1 MDYSE
6 LKVPNHVAI
15 ILDGNGRWAHDNG
28 MTRSEGHLNGFN
40 NLESLSNYIFK
51 KGIKVLS
58 VYAFSTENFK
68 RSKDEVDYLMNL
80 FVKGFK
86 KYAKSKNKNN
96 VKMVFSG
103 RREPLPKDVLK
114 VIDEVTEMTKDNTGA
129 IFNICVNYGSGFEIE
144 DMVKKVCKKV
154 VDGEITIDE
163 IDNNIISKNMYND
176 LPQVD
181 LMIRTSGEQ
190 RLSNFLL
197 WQNAYAE
204 FYFPKVHFPAFDEN
218 EFDKAI
224 IEYTKRD
231 RRFGGI
237 DYSKFNK

>member
-40 NLESLSNYIFK
+40 NLESLSNYIFE

-68 RSKDEVDYLMNL
+68 RSKQEVDYLMNL

-86 KYAKSKNKNN
+86 RYAKSKNKNN

-129 IFNICVNYGSGFEIE
+129 IFNICVNYGSQFEIE
-144 DMVKKVCKKV
+144 DMVKKV
-154 VDGEITIDE
+154 
-163 IDNNIISKNMYND
+163 
-176 LPQVD
+176 
-181 LMIRTSGEQ
+181 
-190 RLSNFLL
+190 
-197 WQNAYAE
+197 
-204 FYFPKVHFPAFDEN
+204 
-218 EFDKAI
+218 
-224 IEYTKRD
+224 
-231 RRFGGI
+231 
-237 DYSKFNK
+237 